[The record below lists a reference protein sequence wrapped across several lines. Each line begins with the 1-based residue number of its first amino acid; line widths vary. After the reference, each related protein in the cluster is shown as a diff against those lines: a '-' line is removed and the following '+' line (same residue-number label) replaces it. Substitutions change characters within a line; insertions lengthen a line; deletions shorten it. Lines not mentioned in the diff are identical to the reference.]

1 MGITRHWKRFRRV
14 RRLARL
20 IVDYAG
26 TPEGAARIAEVHR
39 RAITNALAREGPA
52 ILGRDPN
59 AEDLSIAM
67 LGAQG
72 WMEGAF

>member
-1 MGITRHWKRFRRV
+1 MSITRYWKRFRKV

-20 IVDYAG
+20 IIDYAG
-26 TPEGAARIAEVHR
+26 TPEGAARIAEIHR

-52 ILGRDPN
+52 ILDREPT
-59 AEDLSIAM
+59 AEDLAIAM